1 MGTHSLITFI
11 DGDQAITT
19 VYRQFDGY
27 PSGRGKELATFLAS
41 KRMVNGY
48 MNDFGPIRTEANG
61 MGCLAAQWIAHEKDG
76 VGNVYIYPPD
86 IEDNDCGA
94 EFHYWVSGDGSK
106 PLTVAVTA
114 DEPLFEGNV
123 DEFVA
128 WVEDQN

>member
-27 PSGRGKELATFLAS
+27 PSGRGKGLATFLAS
-41 KRMVNGY
+41 KRMVNGFS
-48 MNDFGPIRTEANG
+48 NDKSVTEANG
-61 MGCLAAQWIAHEKDG
+61 MGCLAAQWIKFEKDR

-94 EFHYWVSGDGSK
+94 EFHYWVSGDGSA

-128 WVEDQN
+128 WVEGYA

>member
-1 MGTHSLITFI
+1 MGTRSLITFMN
-11 DGDQAITT
+11 GDQAITT
-19 VYRQFDGY
+19 VYWQFDGY

-41 KRMVNGY
+41 KRMVNG
-48 MNDFGPIRTEANG
+48 FGDKDSKILANG
-61 MGCLAAQWIAHEKDG
+61 MGCLAAQWIKLEKDG
-76 VGNVYIYPPD
+76 VGSVYIYPPN

-106 PLTVAVTA
+106 PLTVAVTD